1 MGTENK
7 LSKSTMSLGD
17 HLEELR
23 RRLIYALAGL
33 GIAAIICMAFGTYLV
48 QFLQE
53 PYNRII
59 PNKPLVVLA
68 PADAFVG
75 YMKVSLIAGLIFSSP
90 WVFYQ
95 LWKFIAAGLYTREK
109 RYVRIAVPFSTVLF
123 IAGAMFFF
131 YVVAPISLRFF
142 LKFGELIGVEPS
154 WTFQKYISFVT
165 ILMLVFG
172 LGFQMPIVIYVL
184 NRTGLVS
191 IASLRSSRKYV
202 FLGMF
207 VVAAMATPPDV
218 ISQIT
223 LGLPLYALFEL
234 GILLCHLT
242 SGSKSAGD

>member
-1 MGTENK
+1 MGIENE
-7 LSKSTMSLGD
+7 LSKNTMSLGD

-23 RRLIYALAGL
+23 WRLIYALAGL
-33 GIAAIICMAFGTYLV
+33 GIATVICMVFGTYLV
-48 QFLQE
+48 RFLQG
-53 PYNRII
+53 PYDKLQ
-59 PNKPLVVLA
+59 PDKSLVVLA

-75 YMKVSLIAGLIFSSP
+75 YMKVSFISGLIFSSP
-90 WVFYQ
+90 WVFYH
-95 LWKFIAAGLYTREK
+95 LWKFVAAGLYAKEK
-109 RYVRIAVPFSTVLF
+109 RYVRVAVPFSTVLF

-142 LKFGELIGVEPS
+142 LKFGELVGVEPS

-172 LGFQMPIVIYVL
+172 LGFQTPIAIYIL

-191 IASLRSSRKYV
+191 IAALRSSRKYV

-207 VVAAMATPPDV
+207 VIAAVATPPDV

-242 SGSKSAGD
+242 RSKSVNN